1 MLGNNL
7 FDEWLKSVSVRGGRL
22 LGRSADDQN
31 SRSWEDILKLCHA
44 LLSSQAETTGVALA
58 EDILDS
64 WLRLDEPDRRKLMH
78 ALLVD
83 FGPDVSMLDDA
94 ITDYKSGST
103 PEKLHHLHY
112 VSEPRR
118 QELIRRLNFAPNGTF
133 ALVDMRRQLLHFM
146 KEDKALAVLE
156 RDFFHLFSSWFN
168 RGFLELRQIDWTTP
182 ANILEKIIHYEAVH
196 EIRGWADL
204 KCRLE
209 PEDRR
214 CFAFFHPRLPS
225 EPLIFVEVALTKD
238 IPDNIAHLLENT
250 RKPLAKDEATTA
262 VFYSISN
269 CQEGLKG
276 VSFGN
281 FLIKQVVEELRRE
294 LPRLSTFVTLSP
306 MPGFA
311 RWLQENTGSDYE
323 TDDTANACQ
332 QDILV
337 ASALEYLLSTKAS
350 GGRNV
355 DPVARFHLGNGARLE
370 RILPDADMSPKGQQ
384 QSFGLMVNYLY
395 KLDDIAAN
403 HEAYVQRGEVIASRE
418 LNNFRQCRTVPQGR
432 LMMALKQILPRKV
445 RTES

>member
-7 FDEWLKSVSVRGGRL
+7 FDQWLKSVSVRGVRL
-22 LGRSADDQN
+22 LGRSADGQDF
-31 SRSWEDILKLCHA
+31 RGWEDIIKLCHA

-58 EDILDS
+58 EDILDG

-83 FGPDVSMLDDA
+83 FGPDVSRLDDA

-103 PEKLHHLHY
+103 PEKLHHLHD

-118 QELIRRLNFAPNGTF
+118 QELIRRLNFARNGTF
-133 ALVDMRRQLLHFM
+133 ALVDMRRQLLNFM
-146 KEDKALAVLE
+146 KEDKALEVLE

-168 RGFLELRQIDWTTP
+168 RGFLELRQIDWKTP

-196 EIRGWADL
+196 EIKGWADL

-214 CFAFFHPRLPS
+214 CFAFFHPRLQS
-225 EPLIFVEVALTKD
+225 EPLIFVEVALTKNT
-238 IPDNIAHLLENT
+238 PDNITHLLENEC
-250 RKPLAKDEATTA
+250 KPLAKDEATTA

-294 LPRLSTFVTLSP
+294 LPCLSTFVTLSP

-311 RWLQENTGSDYE
+311 KWLKV
-323 TDDTANACQ
+323 NADSVREADGMACLSR

-337 ASALEYLLSTKAS
+337 ANALEYLLSTRAVGK
-350 GGRNV
+350 RNV

-370 RILPDADMSPKGQQ
+370 RILPNADTSLKGQQ

-395 KLDDIAAN
+395 KLDDIATN
-403 HEAYVQRGEVIASRE
+403 HEAYVQRGEVVASRE
-418 LNNFRQCRTVPQGR
+418 LINLRQCRTVSQGR
-432 LMMALKQILPRKV
+432 LMMALKQILPRKI